1 MRWIFKNCYPS
12 LKKEREPKAETQTQE
27 RRLQSQLSGGSEG
40 ETIFTPSDRAKGSAE
55 CLIMSF

>member
-12 LKKEREPKAETQTQE
+12 LKTEKEPKAETQTQE
-27 RRLQSQLSGGSEG
+27 LGLQSQLSGSKG
-40 ETIFTPSDRAKGSAE
+40 ETIFTPSDRAKGNAE